1 MSELQRRLVHASGSL
16 VPLGYLAGVVP
27 WTAVVGLFVVG
38 AVVATV
44 LEVLRLGVGLD
55 WAIYDRLTREYEQ
68 DNPAGYALYMYSM
81 AAVALV
87 FSPPVAVSGMLM
99 LAIGDPVS
107 GLLGSSNVG
116 EIKGAPTLLAMFG
129 VCLALARGTF
139 AVEGGGLGSTVVAAG
154 VAGAAG
160 ATVADGVK
168 PVVAGYVVD
177 DNLSIPPTACGAMW
191 VVLWLLG

>member
-1 MSELQRRLVHASGSL
+1 VSELQRRLVHASGSL
-16 VPLGYLAGVVP
+16 LPLSYLAGLLP
-27 WTAVVGLFVVG
+27 WGAVVGLFVVG

-55 WAIYDRLTREYEQ
+55 WAIYDRLTRDYEQ

-81 AAVALV
+81 ALVALI

-99 LAIGDPVS
+99 LAIGDPIS
-107 GLLGSSNVG
+107 GLLGSRGVG
-116 EIKGAPTLLAMFG
+116 EVKRVTTLLAMFG
-129 VCLALARGTF
+129 VCLALALVAF
-139 AVEGGGLGSTVVAAG
+139 VAEGVGPRSVVVAAG
-154 VAGAAG
+154 VAGAVG

-177 DNLSIPPTACGAMW
+177 DNLSIPPVACGAMW
-191 VVLWLLG
+191 VVLWAVR